1 MQAVAQMHMEVAP
14 QLGVLPEGTV
24 TTTGYITQNSVE
36 LEGGSLLALFQA
48 WEKPSVLLN
57 HEKGW

>member
-1 MQAVAQMHMEVAP
+1 MHMEVAP
-14 QLGVLPEGTV
+14 QLGVLPEGTI